1 MTVNLDHDGGELLR
15 TAQGKPLA
23 SEAAGQQASSAP
35 PVCAVTL
42 ELSRRIA
49 AALDRPLPEEVVE
62 KAKHHILDTMA
73 SAVSGSRL
81 KPGRM
86 AIKYARSQ
94 GGRREATLV
103 GTGTLTS
110 AVNAAL
116 ANGMMAHADETDDSH
131 AASKTHPGCSI
142 VPAAWAMAE
151 REGRSGRDLLRAV
164 VFGYDVCGRITKAV
178 GVHVQPRSDRSTHT
192 IGGLWGSAAAAGAL
206 AGLDDRRARYLIS
219 YTAQQTSGVSC
230 WQRDEEHV
238 EKAFDFAGM
247 PARNAVAAATM
258 VACGFTGVADCLSG
272 PHNFFLALARTADPE
287 ALIEDLDGRH
297 DVMTTN
303 IKRWS
308 VGSPIIAPMDGVIHL
323 IRAHDLAA
331 ADVAAVDVVIPE
343 SGLRTVDNRHMP
355 DVNIQHAL
363 AVAFVD
369 RGFGFA
375 AAHDYARIKDP
386 EVLAMRRKITVGG
399 NPDWGRG
406 KAHVRIVT
414 GNGTTLAHQVDA
426 VRGTAANPMPRSEV
440 EEKARDLLLPVVGQ
454 ARTDRFIDGIWHLE
468 TLADV
473 RALRPCLQVDARRAG
488 ARR

>member
-1 MTVNLDHDGGELLR
+1 
-15 TAQGKPLA
+15 
-23 SEAAGQQASSAP
+23 
-35 PVCAVTL
+35 
-42 ELSRRIA
+42 LSRRIA
-49 AALDRPLPEEVVE
+49 GALDSPLPPEVEE

-73 SAVSGSRL
+73 SAISGSRL

-86 AIKYARSQ
+86 AISYVRSL
-94 GGRREATLV
+94 GGRRECTVV
-103 GTGTLTS
+103 GTRFLTN

-131 AASKTHPGCSI
+131 AASKTHPGCAI

-164 VFGYDVCGRITKAV
+164 VFGYDLCGRITKAV
-178 GVHVQPRSDRSTHT
+178 GVHVQPRSDRSTHS
-192 IGGLWGSAAAAGAL
+192 IGGIWGAAAAAGAL
-206 AGLDDRRARYLIS
+206 AGLDVKQVHYLIS

-258 VACGFTGVADCLSG
+258 VAAGFTGVVDSLSG
-272 PHNFFLALARTADPE
+272 PHNFFMAVARDAQPDAL
-287 ALIEDLDGRH
+287 LEDLGSRH

-308 VGSPIIAPMDGVIHL
+308 VGSPIIAAMDGIILL
-323 IRAHDLAA
+323 IRQHNLRPEQIDLVHAT
-331 ADVAAVDVVIPE
+331 IPA

-363 AVAFVD
+363 SVALVD
-369 RGFGFA
+369 RGFSFA
-375 AAHDYARIKDP
+375 AAHDYGRMGDP
-386 EVLAMRRKITVGG
+386 DVLAMRQRVTVDG
-399 NPDWGRG
+399 NPEWGRG
-406 KAHVRIVT
+406 KAIIRIRT
-414 GNGTTLAHQVDA
+414 RDGRELAHEVDA

-440 EEKARDLLLPVVGQ
+440 EEKARDLLDSVVGERR
-454 ARTDRFIDGIWHLE
+454 ASGLIGGIWGLE
-468 TLADV
+468 SVDDI
-473 RALRPCLQVDARRAG
+473 RELRSFMTVSYQA
-488 ARR
+488 